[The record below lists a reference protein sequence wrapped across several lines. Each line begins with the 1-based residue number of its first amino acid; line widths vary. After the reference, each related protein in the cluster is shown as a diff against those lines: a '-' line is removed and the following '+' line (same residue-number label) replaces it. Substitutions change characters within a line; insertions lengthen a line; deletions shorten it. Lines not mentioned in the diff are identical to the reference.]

1 MVVGLRLK
9 CNIQKRQIGRTC
21 VTVNLPQQAITK
33 EILFAMNTV
42 TQKMK
47 FRQFLIKYS
56 MKYGVT
62 KSAIKYDVTRQYIC
76 FRNIRYGGTLQSPE
90 DRSLRP

>member
-1 MVVGLRLK
+1 MSHNDTAHVGLRLK

-47 FRQFLIKYS
+47 FRQSLTKKNDDSKIKHPA
-56 MKYGVT
+56 T
-62 KSAIKYDVTRQYIC
+62 KPSVSEISC
-76 FRNIRYGGTLQSPE
+76 F
-90 DRSLRP
+90 